1 MTRSM
6 TGFGKAAGEFNGQT
20 ITVEVSAVNSRYLDC
35 NLRLPPSWN
44 GLDPVL
50 KQTVRKKIQ
59 RGKLTVTVNRKRAM
73 SAAKSVKFDA
83 GIAQQYLDAAKE
95 LTGLIGS
102 YETLPLSVLAQLDG
116 VLYHEEADE
125 DLSAMEQVLVP
136 VVEEALAKL
145 DEMRANEGKAL
156 AEEIRQRINLI
167 REGTATI
174 EARLPELNAMYE
186 ERLRTRINE
195 LRTETNI
202 TDERMAIEVALMA
215 EKSDVTEEVVRL
227 KAHLDHLEEIL
238 DSKEPSGRKLDFL
251 TQEVHR
257 EVNTLGVKTRDA
269 NVAKDVL
276 GLKSEV
282 EKMREQIQNI
292 E

>member
-6 TGFGKAAGEFNGQT
+6 TGFGKAAGEYNGQA

-35 NLRLPPSWN
+35 SLRLPPSWN
-44 GLDPVL
+44 ALDPIL
-50 KQTVRKKIQ
+50 KQTFRKHIQ
-59 RGKLTVTVNRKRAM
+59 RGKLTVTVNRKRTM

-95 LTGLIGS
+95 LTSMIGS
-102 YETLPLSVLAQLDG
+102 YETLPLHVLAQLDG
-116 VLYHEEADE
+116 VLYHEETDE
-125 DLSAMEQVLVP
+125 DLSTVEPVLVKIA
-136 VVEEALAKL
+136 EDAIARL

-156 AEEIRQRINLI
+156 AEEIRVRVGLI
-167 REGTATI
+167 RQGAGAI
-174 EARLPELNAMYE
+174 EARLPELNALYE

-227 KAHLDHLEEIL
+227 KQHLDHLIEIL
-238 DSKEPSGRKLDFL
+238 DAKDPSGRKLDFL
-251 TQEVHR
+251 TQEIHR

-276 GLKSEV
+276 GLKAEV

>member
-1 MTRSM
+1 M
-6 TGFGKAAGEFNGQT
+6 
-20 ITVEVSAVNSRYLDC
+20 
-35 NLRLPPSWN
+35 
-44 GLDPVL
+44 
-50 KQTVRKKIQ
+50 KI
-59 RGKLTVTVNRKRAM
+59 AE
-73 SAAKSVKFDA
+73 DA
-83 GIAQQYLDAAKE
+83 IAR
-95 LTGLIGS
+95 
-102 YETLPLSVLAQLDG
+102 
-116 VLYHEEADE
+116 
-125 DLSAMEQVLVP
+125 
-136 VVEEALAKL
+136 L

-156 AEEIRQRINLI
+156 AEEIRVRVGLI
-167 REGTATI
+167 RQGAGNI
-174 EARLPELNAMYE
+174 EARLPELNALYE

-227 KAHLDHLEEIL
+227 KQHLDHMIEIL
-238 DSKEPSGRKLDFL
+238 DAKEPSGRKLDFL
-251 TQEVHR
+251 TQEIHR

-276 GLKSEV
+276 GLKAEV

>member
-1 MTRSM
+1 M
-6 TGFGKAAGEFNGQT
+6 TGFGKASGEFDGQS

-35 NLRLPPSWN
+35 NLRIPPAWSA
-44 GLDPVL
+44 LDPVV
-50 KQTVRKKIQ
+50 KQTVRKHIQ
-59 RGKLTVTVNRKRAM
+59 RGKLTLTINRKRTLS
-73 SAAKSVKFDA
+73 SARSIKFDQ
-83 GIAQQYLDAAKE
+83 GIAQQYLDASKE
-95 LTGLIGS
+95 LASMIGS
-102 YETLPLSVLAQLDG
+102 YETLPLPVLAQLDG

-125 DLSAMEQVLVP
+125 DLTAVEPILTR
-136 VVEEALAKL
+136 VVEDALGKL
-145 DEMRANEGKAL
+145 DAMRATEGKAL
-156 AEEIRQRINLI
+156 AEDVRLRIGLIRQGVA
-167 REGTATI
+167 EI
-174 EARLPELNAMYE
+174 EARLPELNALYE

-195 LRTETNI
+195 LRESTNI

-227 KAHLDHLEEIL
+227 KQHLEHLEEIL
-238 DSKEPSGRKLDFL
+238 DAKEPSGRKLDFL

-269 NVAKDVL
+269 NVAKGVI
-276 GLKSEV
+276 GLKAEV

>member
-6 TGFGKAAGEFNGQT
+6 TGFGKAAGEYNGQA

-35 NLRLPPSWN
+35 NLRLPPSWTA
-44 GLDPVL
+44 LDPIL
-50 KQTVRKKIQ
+50 KQTIRKHVQ
-59 RGKLTVTVNRKRAM
+59 RGKLTVTVNRKRTM

-83 GIAQQYLDAAKE
+83 GIAQQYIDAAKE
-95 LTGLIGS
+95 LTSLIGS
-102 YETLPLSVLAQLDG
+102 YETLPLSVLAQMDG

-125 DLSAMEQVLVP
+125 DLAALEPVLVNIA
-136 VVEEALAKL
+136 ESALERL
-145 DEMRANEGKAL
+145 DSMRANEGKAL
-156 AEEIRQRINLI
+156 ADEIRQRIGLI
-167 REGTATI
+167 RQGVAAI
-174 EARLPELNAMYE
+174 ETRLPELNAMYE
-186 ERLRTRINE
+186 ERLRVRIDE
-195 LRTETNI
+195 LRDDTNI
-202 TDERMAIEVALMA
+202 TDERMAVEVALMA

-238 DSKEPSGRKLDFL
+238 GADEPSGRKLDFL
-251 TQEVHR
+251 TQEIHR

-276 GLKSEV
+276 GLKAEV